1 MSAMNSDSECE
12 DDEEGHSPNTNSVP
26 SSSSLENQQQ
36 QPLRVTFRAVRP
48 TDMEQCYALEREGY
62 PEDEAASKTT
72 LQFRQHHAARYFR
85 CAVISSAADNS
96 SNQEEMQTQPTTE
109 NDLENTVIIDNDHAE
124 AEVNNEADATNTASN
139 VDESSA
145 NVQDAVVF
153 VSAPATSS
161 NNHDHHNHD
170 NTDDDLIVGFVCA
183 TLCREF
189 NHESLQTHV
198 PSGPLLAIHSV
209 VVHPSYRRHKIATQ
223 MLQDYVRYIQET
235 NVERFTSTTCSPIES
250 LVLMAKKELLTFYID
265 CGFSVIGKSLIEHG
279 AEQWYHLEQAL
290 PKPSVAELRR
300 SPSGTELVPTHQQQ
314 LLLQDHPDLSCYI
327 VNAFADAGTAGSS
340 GNPAA
345 VVLLPGDD
353 VGDGVGA
360 LDWNDDRH
368 QAWMQMVAAEFNL
381 SETAFVCRLPRY
393 NEKLPTSEDDGNVND
408 SMEDHGGASHH
419 ADDETD
425 AHFRIR
431 YFTPT
436 CQIALCGHA
445 TLASAAVIYET
456 VLNTV
461 HIPIYFYTMEP
472 DVVLKAEY
480 DVALSSGLERHS
492 NITMKFP
499 IQKALE
505 LEDEDSKREISKML
519 ELAFYVQDRS
529 DQVCIL
535 FIGFT
540 DLGDLLVE
548 LTYESFIQIDSRQD
562 HCDGDDSASSKI
574 DYNALRSYDGY
585 TRGVIVCCQA
595 PSQQEHGLMEVEG
608 QDMASSDSAE
618 TIRTVDFYSRFFA
631 PKAGI
636 DEDPV
641 TGSAHATLAPYFCSK
656 LSKDR
661 VRGMQMSR
669 RGGIVDCR
677 MLYDASVVEI
687 SGLAVTVMSGS
698 LFL

>member
-124 AEVNNEADATNTASN
+124 AEANYEADATNTASN

-198 PSGPLLAIHSV
+198 LSGPLLAIHSV

-223 MLQDYVRYIQET
+223 MLQDYVCYIQET

-265 CGFSVIGKSLIEHG
+265 CGFSVVGKSLIEHG

-300 SPSGTELVPTHQQQ
+300 SPSGTELVP
-314 LLLQDHPDLSCYI
+314 
-327 VNAFADAGTAGSS
+327 GSS
-340 GNPAA
+340 RL
-345 VVLLPGDD
+345 VVLYS
-353 VGDGVGA
+353 
-360 LDWNDDRH
+360 
-368 QAWMQMVAAEFNL
+368 Q
-381 SETAFVCRLPRY
+381 C
-393 NEKLPTSEDDGNVND
+393 
-408 SMEDHGGASHH
+408 
-419 ADDETD
+419 
-425 AHFRIR
+425 
-431 YFTPT
+431 
-436 CQIALCGHA
+436 LC
-445 TLASAAVIYET
+445 
-456 VLNTV
+456 
-461 HIPIYFYTMEP
+461 
-472 DVVLKAEY
+472 
-480 DVALSSGLERHS
+480 
-492 NITMKFP
+492 
-499 IQKALE
+499 
-505 LEDEDSKREISKML
+505 
-519 ELAFYVQDRS
+519 
-529 DQVCIL
+529 
-535 FIGFT
+535 
-540 DLGDLLVE
+540 
-548 LTYESFIQIDSRQD
+548 
-562 HCDGDDSASSKI
+562 
-574 DYNALRSYDGY
+574 
-585 TRGVIVCCQA
+585 
-595 PSQQEHGLMEVEG
+595 
-608 QDMASSDSAE
+608 
-618 TIRTVDFYSRFFA
+618 
-631 PKAGI
+631 
-636 DEDPV
+636 
-641 TGSAHATLAPYFCSK
+641 
-656 LSKDR
+656 
-661 VRGMQMSR
+661 
-669 RGGIVDCR
+669 
-677 MLYDASVVEI
+677 
-687 SGLAVTVMSGS
+687 
-698 LFL
+698 